1 MTLSVSTWA
10 DAPNETINCLTV
22 EEKLFL
28 ADELKECEI
37 TRRNFQSAKNAF
49 ERLQKEKSGHAWYQE
64 PTVIGT
70 GIMGAFFFGLFLGHQ
85 SK

>member
-1 MTLSVSTWA
+1 MMQLIALSANAQT
-10 DAPNETINCLTV
+10 ETINCLTV

-28 ADELKECEI
+28 KDELQECET
-37 TRRNFQSAKNAF
+37 TRRNFQSAKSVF
-49 ERLQKEKSGHAWYQE
+49 ERLQKEKSGHAWFQE

-70 GIMGAFFFGLFLGHQ
+70 GIMGAFFLGLFLGHQ